1 MNLRNVGDSELTAH
15 HTVLV
20 EMCLHLKPTGFSPWV
35 VHLYVLLLWST
46 THLLKAVGSSR

>member
-1 MNLRNVGDSELTAH
+1 MNLWNVGDSELTAH
-15 HTVLV
+15 HTILV
-20 EMCLHLKPTGFSPWV
+20 EMCLHLKPTRFSGWV